1 MPAFVGQD
9 SLVNGGEAEDPG
21 YGRNNLYDPENIL
34 SLNVKAGNENHTR
47 GIMMPTDLKELE
59 PSFSLAERLAGLTSV
74 SACYQCKKC
83 SAGCPLTFAMDFYP
97 DQVIRLALLG
107 QEAQVLGCRTIWVC
121 SSCETCTTRCPN
133 NIDIAG
139 VMDWLKEE
147 AIASGRALPQPQVTR
162 FHQSFLDTVRIA
174 GGRLSEP
181 LLLGLYQ
188 WRSGGTLGKL
198 KSGALVADLKMA
210 WELARRRRLV
220 PRLPHRLKGVEE
232 IKEIFKKSQLQKTP
246 ETQEK
251 P

>member
-1 MPAFVGQD
+1 MDISETLAQ
-9 SLVNGGEAEDPG
+9 A
-21 YGRNNLYDPENIL
+21 
-34 SLNVKAGNENHTR
+34 
-47 GIMMPTDLKELE
+47 LE
-59 PSFSLAERLAGLTSV
+59 PSPVLAERLAGLTSV

-83 SAGCPLTFAMDFYP
+83 SSGCPLTFAMDFYP

-121 SSCETCTTRCPN
+121 SACETCTTRCPN

-147 AIASGRALPQPQVTR
+147 AIRRGYASPQPQVTS
-162 FHQSFLDTVRIA
+162 FHQSFLDAVRLG

-188 WRSGGTLGKL
+188 WRCGGTLTKL
-198 KSGALVADLKMA
+198 KSGALLADLRMA

-220 PRLPHRLKGVEE
+220 PRLPRRLKGAQE
-232 IKEIFKKSQLQKTP
+232 IKDFFKEAQLRK
-246 ETQEK
+246 TQEK

>member
-1 MPAFVGQD
+1 MPMTF
-9 SLVNGGEAEDPG
+9 EEP
-21 YGRNNLYDPENIL
+21 
-34 SLNVKAGNENHTR
+34 
-47 GIMMPTDLKELE
+47 LE
-59 PSFSLAERLAGLTSV
+59 PSVSLAERLAGLTSV
-74 SACYQCKKC
+74 TACYQCKKC
-83 SAGCPLTFAMDFYP
+83 SAGCPLTFAMDYYP

-133 NIDIAG
+133 KIDIAG

-147 AIASGRALPQPQVTR
+147 AIRQGQTSPQPDVTR
-162 FHQSFLDTVRIA
+162 FHQTFLDTVRLA

-188 WRSGGTLGKL
+188 LRRGGTLEKI
-198 KSGALVADLKMA
+198 KSGAMVDDLRMA

-220 PRLPHRLKGVEE
+220 PRLPRRLKGVKE
-232 IKEIFKKSQLQKTP
+232 IKDLFKKSHKP
-246 ETQEK
+246 AIQEK

>member
-1 MPAFVGQD
+1 MHFMPAMTTRIET
-9 SLVNGGEAEDPG
+9 SLCQIP
-21 YGRNNLYDPENIL
+21 
-34 SLNVKAGNENHTR
+34 SKNHWNH
-47 GIMMPTDLKELE
+47 PW
-59 PSFSLAERLAGLTSV
+59 SLAERLAGLTNV

-107 QEAQVLGCRTIWVC
+107 QEDQVLGCRTIWVC

-147 AIASGRALPQPQVTR
+147 AIASGQASPQPGVTR
-162 FHQSFLDTVRIA
+162 FHQTFLDTVRLA

-188 WRSGGTLGKL
+188 WRRGGILENSSPAPSLPTCAWPG
-198 KSGALVADLKMA
+198 SWPGAAGWCRA
-210 WELARRRRLV
+210 CPIA
-220 PRLPHRLKGVEE
+220 
-232 IKEIFKKSQLQKTP
+232 
-246 ETQEK
+246 
-251 P
+251 

>member
-1 MPAFVGQD
+1 M
-9 SLVNGGEAEDPG
+9 
-21 YGRNNLYDPENIL
+21 
-34 SLNVKAGNENHTR
+34 LNTLAQ
-47 GIMMPTDLKELE
+47 PLE
-59 PSFSLAERLAGLTSV
+59 PSSSLAERLAGLTSV
-74 SACYQCKKC
+74 TACFQCKKC
-83 SAGCPLTFAMDFYP
+83 SSGCPLTFAMDFLP

-147 AIASGRALPQPQVTR
+147 ALRRSYTSPQPGVTR
-162 FHQSFLDTVRIA
+162 FHQTFLDTVRLA

-188 WRSGGTLGKL
+188 LRSGGTINKL
-198 KSGALVADLKMA
+198 KSGALVEDLQMA
-210 WELARRRRLV
+210 WKLARRRRLV
-220 PRLPHRLKGVEE
+220 LRMPRRLKGAKE
-232 IKEIFKKSQLQKTP
+232 IKAMFKKVPP
-246 ETQEK
+246 EEK

>member
-1 MPAFVGQD
+1 M
-9 SLVNGGEAEDPG
+9 
-21 YGRNNLYDPENIL
+21 
-34 SLNVKAGNENHTR
+34 
-47 GIMMPTDLKELE
+47 LKSDTFSQALE
-59 PSFSLAERLAGLTSV
+59 PSPILAERLAGLTSV

-83 SAGCPLTFAMDFYP
+83 SSGCPLTFAMDFYP

-147 AIASGRALPQPQVTR
+147 AIRQGYASPQPQVTL
-162 FHQSFLDTVRIA
+162 FHQSFLDAVRRG

-188 WRSGGTLGKL
+188 WRSGGTLAKL
-198 KSGALVADLKMA
+198 KSGALMEDLSMA
-210 WELARRRRLV
+210 WKLNRRGRLV
-220 PRLPHRLKGVEE
+220 FHWPRRLKGAKE
-232 IKEIFKKSQLQKTP
+232 IKDFFKKSHLRKT
-246 ETQEK
+246 
-251 P
+251 

>member
-1 MPAFVGQD
+1 
-9 SLVNGGEAEDPG
+9 
-21 YGRNNLYDPENIL
+21 
-34 SLNVKAGNENHTR
+34 
-47 GIMMPTDLKELE
+47 
-59 PSFSLAERLAGLTSV
+59 
-74 SACYQCKKC
+74 
-83 SAGCPLTFAMDFYP
+83 MDFYP

-147 AIASGRALPQPQVTR
+147 SVRRGFASPQRGVTR
-162 FHQSFLDTVRIA
+162 FHQSFLDSVRLA

-188 WRSGGTLGKL
+188 LRSGGTLKKL
-198 KSGALVADLKMA
+198 MSGALVEDLRMA

-220 PRLPHRLKGVEE
+220 LRRPHRLKGAQE
-232 IKEIFKKSQLQKTP
+232 IKDIFKQSHSQ

>member
-1 MPAFVGQD
+1 MM
-9 SLVNGGEAEDPG
+9 
-21 YGRNNLYDPENIL
+21 
-34 SLNVKAGNENHTR
+34 LNTLTE
-47 GIMMPTDLKELE
+47 PLE
-59 PSFSLAERLAGLTSV
+59 PTSSLAERLTALTTV

-107 QEAQVLGCRTIWVC
+107 QEDTVLGCRTIWVC
-121 SSCETCTTRCPN
+121 SACETCTTRCPN
-133 NIDIAG
+133 QIDIAG

-147 AIASGRALPQPQVTR
+147 ALRRGHPSPQPAVTR
-162 FHQSFLDTVRIA
+162 FHQTFLDTVRLA

-188 WRSGGTLGKL
+188 LKGGGTLAKL
-198 KSGALVADLKMA
+198 KSGELAADLRLA

-220 PRLPHRLKGVEE
+220 LRLPRRLKGAREV
-232 IKEIFKKSQLQKTP
+232 KDIFAKSPT
-246 ETQEK
+246 EEK

>member
-1 MPAFVGQD
+1 M
-9 SLVNGGEAEDPG
+9 
-21 YGRNNLYDPENIL
+21 
-34 SLNVKAGNENHTR
+34 LN
-47 GIMMPTDLKELE
+47 PCKEPLE

-83 SAGCPLTFAMDFYP
+83 SSGCPLTFAMDFPP

-107 QEAQVLGCRTIWVC
+107 QDAAVLGCRTIWVC
-121 SSCETCTTRCPN
+121 SGCETCTTRCPN
-133 NIDIAG
+133 QIDIAG

-147 AIASGRALPQPQVTR
+147 AILRGQASPQPGVTR
-162 FHQSFLDTVRIA
+162 FHQTFLDTVRLA

-188 WRSGGTLGKL
+188 WRRGGTLEKL
-198 KSGALVADLKMA
+198 KSGALIEDLRMA

-220 PRLPHRLKGVEE
+220 PRLPHRLTGVQE
-232 IKEIFKKSQLQKTP
+232 IKDMFKKSPLYEKP

>member
-1 MPAFVGQD
+1 M
-9 SLVNGGEAEDPG
+9 
-21 YGRNNLYDPENIL
+21 
-34 SLNVKAGNENHTR
+34 
-47 GIMMPTDLKELE
+47 LKSDTFSQALE
-59 PSFSLAERLAGLTSV
+59 PSPFLAERLAGLTSV

-83 SAGCPLTFAMDFYP
+83 SGGCPLTFAMDFYP

-147 AIASGRALPQPQVTR
+147 AIRQGFPSPQPQVTL
-162 FHQSFLDTVRIA
+162 FHQSFLDAVRLG

-188 WRSGGTLGKL
+188 WRSGGTLAKL
-198 KSGALVADLKMA
+198 KSGALSADLRMA

-220 PRLPHRLKGVEE
+220 PRLPRRLKGAKE
-232 IKEIFKKSQLQKTP
+232 IKDFFKKSPT
-246 ETQEK
+246 
-251 P
+251 